1 MYISYGPSDQGDDTR
16 FHGFFG
22 DIPDVQF
29 QKSLAAIQ
37 AALELNPRTG
47 YVKGGPPRK
56 KLEEAFESVPPVSAL
71 DLTQRLLQNEGPL
84 ERLFR
89 YRLHPATQ
97 GAILKG
103 ILLRKAEEELNRKR
117 EEAHRRELER
127 TRIIEELRQK
137 VCANMKARDRLI
149 EDLCRR
155 TGEGSEQCR
164 NFRSQALKAR
174 EELRMENIRCP

>member
-1 MYISYGPSDQGDDTR
+1 MYISYGPSDRGDHTR
-16 FHGFFG
+16 FQGFFS
-22 DIPDVQF
+22 DSPDVQF

-37 AALELNPRTG
+37 AALELNPTTG
-47 YVKGGPPRK
+47 YVKGSPPRK
-56 KLEEAFESVPPVSAL
+56 KLEEAFESVPPASAL
-71 DLTQRLLQNEGPL
+71 ELAQRLLKNEGTL

-117 EEAHRRELER
+117 EEARRRELER
-127 TRIIEELRQK
+127 ARMIEELRQK
-137 VCANMKARDRLI
+137 ICANMKAEDSLI

-164 NFRSQALKAR
+164 NFRSRALKAR
-174 EELRMENIRCP
+174 EELRMQNIHCP